1 MLNHQDYQLTISL
14 KNINMSNVIK
24 SKREG
29 GSPSQQSYKLIAKNS
44 IFLYL
49 RLIFTV
55 IVTLYLTRIVLDKL
69 GVEDFGIYNLVS
81 GLATMLGFLS
91 VSMTN
96 SSQRFISYELG
107 KGQKGN
113 VNQVLSASVNLHFVF
128 GCIISIFMVF
138 VGLWF
143 INYELVIPNEKLYL
157 AEVVFYYSVA
167 TFTVSI
173 ISVPFNALLIA
184 HEKMGVVALLSVMEV
199 FLKLI
204 SVITIIDHIDTN
216 LLMSYAG
223 VMFLVISI
231 VKILMVLYCYVD
243 IKFIYSFKGGF
254 IRFKELLTFSG
265 WNVFGSIAYLVM
277 TQGVSMLLNVFFG
290 PMVNAARG
298 LALQVQ
304 SAILQIASS
313 FQIAINPQIVKSYS
327 SNNRKQM
334 MEIAFYG
341 AKYSFFLMLFA
352 GLPVLIEA
360 KSILS
365 LWLKTVPEY
374 TEIFVKL
381 MTVNILINILSE
393 TLITVVQASGK
404 IKVYQ
409 IIVGTLLIFN
419 LPISYLSLYYGLG
432 PESTLYVSI
441 VISLIALFVR
451 LIILKKIIDFD
462 TLSFIKLV
470 LVRCGI
476 VAIIALFILTYVYEG
491 FRGLEYNLVWLF
503 VLTLIIL
510 PITIFTFGM
519 SKYERVYTFKVMEI
533 IRAKIIN

>member
-1 MLNHQDYQLTISL
+1 
-14 KNINMSNVIK
+14 MSNVIK